1 MLHPMTNCRDMSTWV
16 SRSMD
21 RRLSYGQRLAIRM
34 HLMMCRHCRRL
45 YEQLLSLRGFAQ
57 HEPREP
63 DPAEEDPAQGADCL
77 SHEAR
82 DRIKSALAAGCE

>member
-21 RRLSYGQRLAIRM
+21 LRLSWGQRLAVRM

-57 HEPREP
+57 HEEADPSD
-63 DPAEEDPAQGADCL
+63 DPARLSED
-77 SHEAR
+77 AR
-82 DRIKSALAAGCE
+82 GRIKSALFDHCDPSTT